1 MCDRERGCSEVPV
14 PKVTTWQLSAG
25 SAVIGL
31 ALAAGLIAA
40 TGPWD
45 SGQRKAE
52 RDWAAARDRTGGAHH
67 GSPAHPGGPAG
78 PAPAPHAPG
87 VLAAL
92 GSSAAPTGK
101 GLGDALGHLMDDPA
115 LGPTA
120 GGVVIDT
127 VTGRT
132 LYGSDAG
139 RLMTPA
145 STVKL
150 ATMAAGL
157 SALGPGHRIATTVT
171 ATPDGKRVTLRGGG
185 DPTLDRDGLRALAD
199 ATAKVLR
206 DRGVSSV
213 RISYDTSLYSGPVLH
228 PIGPNDNL
236 APVSA
241 LMTDE
246 GRLGGGSGDSGGSG
260 DPSDSSDSS
269 SSGGSAGSPEE
280 GDHGPAPRSGDP
292 AGDTARTFASM
303 LADRSVHS
311 KGAPSPGKSPKGA
324 KTVASTY
331 SAPLSALVERALT
344 NSDNDIAEAVARQT
358 ALAAHE
364 PASFAGAGRAV
375 RDRLKKLGLPL
386 GGAHF
391 ADGSGLNRQDKVSP
405 TLLATLLTRAG
416 DPAHPELRPILTG
429 LPIAGFTGTLDG
441 RFTDPSGAGRAAG
454 LIHAKTGTLT
464 GVNTLA
470 GTVVDTRGR
479 LLAFAFMASDTAS
492 PTAAQSALDRLGTAV
507 AACGCTG

>member
-40 TGPWD
+40 SGPWD

-52 RDWAAARDRTGGAHH
+52 RDWAAARDLTGGADH
-67 GSPAHPGGPAG
+67 GSPAHGAG
-78 PAPAPHAPG
+78 PAPAPSAPG

-92 GSSAAPTGK
+92 GSSSAPTGK
-101 GLGDALGHLMDDPA
+101 GLGKALGHLMDDPA

-120 GGVVIDT
+120 GGVVIDAA
-127 VTGRT
+127 TGMR
-132 LYGSDAG
+132 LYGSEAD
-139 RLMTPA
+139 RPMTPA

-150 ATMAAGL
+150 ATMTAGL
-157 SALGPGHRIATTVT
+157 SALGPDHRIATTVT
-171 ATPDGKRVTLRGGG
+171 ASPDGKRLTLKGGG
-185 DPTLDRDGLRALAD
+185 DPTLDRDGLVTLAD
-199 ATAKVLR
+199 ATAKALH

-213 RISYDTSLYSGPVLH
+213 RIAYDTSLYSGPLLH
-228 PIGPNDNL
+228 PIGPNDNI

-246 GRLGGGSGDSGGSG
+246 GRLGGGSG
-260 DPSDSSDSS
+260 
-269 SSGGSAGSPEE
+269 SSGSSPEKA
-280 GDHGPAPRSGDP
+280 DHGPAPRTGDP
-292 AGDTARTFASM
+292 AGDTARTFASL
-303 LADRSVHS
+303 LAARSVRCQ
-311 KGAPSPGKSPKGA
+311 GAPSPGKSPKGA
-324 KTVASTY
+324 KPVARTY

-375 RDRLKKLGLPL
+375 LDRLKKLGLPL
-386 GGAHF
+386 AGAHF

-405 TLLATLLTRAG
+405 ALLATLLTRAG

-429 LPIAGFTGTLDG
+429 LPVAGFTGTLDE
-441 RFTDPSGAGRAAG
+441 RYTDPAGAGG

-470 GTVVDTRGR
+470 GTVVDARGR
-479 LLAFAFMASDTAS
+479 LLAFAFMASHTAS

-507 AACGCTG
+507 ASCGCTG